1 MFGISKRS
9 NAVDSVDGAVSGFEY
24 LPTDK
29 VYFDAACQSLRPQPV
44 IDAMANYYAK
54 FNSCGERVKY
64 EWGREVDEHVEA
76 TRAKVLKM
84 LKLPPKKYFVSFTLN
99 TTYGLNL
106 VLSQLKTDNIKKVI
120 TSDIEHNSVFLS
132 TMSLAKRAGVAREVL
147 TRNDDGSID
156 LKGVDFTGAVVV
168 LNAVSNIDGRQLK
181 NINNVIGEVHRQG
194 GVIVIDAAQA
204 MSFYHSWLA
213 NIEADVICFSAHK
226 MYGPSLGVI
235 VAQKALVNKL
245 EPTFLG
251 GGMVD
256 DVERDEFKLS
266 ATNDE
271 HVHTIFE
278 PGLQLYGEIIGL
290 GAAIDWL
297 AKAEKNN
304 RMLDYSSQLIEFL
317 RSAGFVV
324 INREATPTICFYHS
338 EFDSDMLTKALSAQ
352 DIMARDGYFCA
363 HYYLHHVKDYPHLIR
378 LSLGLHNRQSDID
391 KFIDTMK
398 GFKK

>member
-1 MFGISKRS
+1 MFGINKHG
-9 NAVDSVDGAVSGFEY
+9 GAADAANGINGFAY
-24 LPTDK
+24 LPEDK

-44 IDAMANYYAK
+44 IDAMADYYTK

-64 EWGREVDEHVEA
+64 DWGKEVDTHVEEA
-76 TRAKVLKM
+76 RAKVLKL
-84 LKLPPKKYFVSFTLN
+84 LKLSPKKYFVSFTLN

-106 VLSQLKTDNIKKVI
+106 ILSQLKTGDIKKVV

-132 TMSLAKRAGVAREVL
+132 TMSLAKRAGVVREVL
-147 TRNDDGSID
+147 TRNDDGSIN
-156 LKGVDFTGAVVV
+156 LKDADFGGAVVV

-194 GVIVIDAAQA
+194 GIVIIDAAQA
-204 MSFYHSWLA
+204 MSFYHGWLA
-213 NIEADVICFSAHK
+213 DIEADAICFSAHK

-235 VAQKALVNKL
+235 VAQKALIDRL

-256 DVERDEFKLS
+256 DVERDQFRLS
-266 ATNDE
+266 ATSNE
-271 HVHTIFE
+271 HIHTIFE
-278 PGLQLYGEIIGL
+278 PGLQLYGEVIGL
-290 GAAIDWL
+290 GAAVDWL
-297 AKAEKNN
+297 NKAEWGNHV
-304 RMLDYSSQLIEFL
+304 LDYSSQLIDFL
-317 RSAGFVV
+317 RSAGFTV
-324 INREATPTICFYHS
+324 INREVSPTISFYHP

-363 HYYLHHVKDYPHLIR
+363 HYYLHHVKQYPHLIR
-378 LSLGLHNRQSDID
+378 LSLGLHNRQSDVD
-391 KFIDTMK
+391 KFIDAMK